1 MKKILAA
8 LLASPILAGCA
19 LTPTPAPTNVAVVEE
34 HQAAAQVDA
43 QPQPAASPSVEPS
56 PEPSP
61 TPEPI
66 DTTIGLRR
74 PVFEDKPKP
83 TLTPEQEE
91 KYGACLE
98 TTVSN
103 WSKGA
108 CATLLQ
114 EDLKELGFLVGKVE
128 TRIGVPAM
136 NALLRYQRSREVRA
150 DGNAGPQTWY
160 ALASG
165 RPARTTELPRECT
178 EIPGVVL
185 CVDQAHS
192 TLTFVRDGV
201 SEKVIDVRL
210 GGWTSDAKTK
220 KWRNFPT
227 ANGLWRVY
235 NKHRNPSS
243 PTYGEG
249 VMPYSVMFDPNMY
262 VHYSAD
268 FAKRGHARSSHGC
281 VNVASKDDAKWIFEN
296 TPIEARV
303 WVY

>member
-1 MKKILAA
+1 MKKYVATLWAICL
-8 LLASPILAGCA
+8 LAGCA
-19 LTPTPAPTNVAVVEE
+19 AAPPAPSGDDPSPRATATVTPTPTAT
-34 HQAAAQVDA
+34 
-43 QPQPAASPSVEPS
+43 
-56 PEPSP
+56 P
-61 TPEPI
+61 TPTPTPTPVPV

-74 PVFEDKPKP
+74 PSFPDRPRP
-83 TLTPEQEE
+83 TLTPEQEAT
-91 KYGACLE
+91 YGACLE
-98 TTVSN
+98 TSVSN
-103 WSKGA
+103 WSKGD

-114 EDLKELGFLVGKVE
+114 EELIRLGYLEGEPEK
-128 TRIGVPAM
+128 RIGVAAM
-136 NALLRYQRSREVRA
+136 NALLRYQRSREVAA

-165 RPARTTELPRECT
+165 RPARDDALPRECT

-192 TLTFVRDGV
+192 TLKFVRDGV
-201 SEKVIDVRL
+201 VERTFEVRL
-210 GGWTSDAKTK
+210 GGWNSDAKTK
-220 KWRNFPT
+220 KWRVFPT

-268 FAKRGHARSSHGC
+268 FAKRGHTRSSHGC
-281 VNVASKDDAKWIFEN
+281 VNIASKEDAQWIFDN

-303 WVY
+303 WVW